1 MKRFISLSFIILLL
15 AAVSAGCKSGIKT
28 ESAADSDAGSEK
40 ISVVTTIFPQYDFT
54 RQIAGDKADVTMLL
68 APGSESHS
76 YEPTPQDIIKIQ
88 NCDIFIYVGGE
99 NDVWVDSILESVGQ
113 SKIQIIKLL
122 DYVDPLGEELKEG
135 MEPEEEAPGE
145 ANDGIEY
152 DEHVW
157 TSPQNAVLMTNV
169 IRDVLCYVDES
180 NADFYKANAGEYVEQ
195 LNSLDAEFR
204 KVIESAKRRTIV
216 FGDRFPLRYFTE
228 CYGLDYWAA
237 FPGCSGETEPS
248 AATVAFLTDKV
259 KAEKIPVVFKI
270 ELSNGNVAR
279 SIAEATG
286 AKVLTFYS
294 CHNLSKQEFE
304 DGATYLSLMRKNV
317 ESLKEAL
324 N

>member
-1 MKRFISLSFIILLL
+1 MKRYIFISIILLFV
-15 AAVSAGCKSGIKT
+15 AAVSAGCLSTDKQTSV
-28 ESAADSDAGSEK
+28 SEENDGGK
-40 ISVVTTIFPQYDFT
+40 RISVVTTIFPQYDFT

-68 APGSESHS
+68 APGAESHS

-88 NCDIFIYVGGE
+88 NCDVFIYVGGE
-99 NDVWVDSILESVGQ
+99 NDAWVDSILESVDQ
-113 SKIQIIKLL
+113 SKIRIIKLL
-122 DYVDPLGEELKEG
+122 DYVDPLGEEVKEG

-145 ANDGIEY
+145 ANDETEY

-157 TSPQNAVLMTNV
+157 TSPQNAVAITNV
-169 IRDVLCYVDES
+169 IRDVLCCLDSS
-180 NADFYKANAGEYVEQ
+180 NSAVYRANAEKYVEQ
-195 LNSLDAEFR
+195 LNSLDAEF
-204 KVIESAKRRTIV
+204 KEVISGAKRTTLV

-237 FPGCSGETEPS
+237 FPGCSTETEPS
-248 AATVAFLTDKV
+248 AATIAFLADKV
-259 KAEKIPVVFKI
+259 KEEKIPVVFKI

-304 DGATYLSLMRKNV
+304 DGATYLSFMRKNV